1 MKNVFHKTYRY
12 RSNTMDNNNKMPD
25 SYNIPLWF
33 VKTRHTIYFILGVI
47 EVLIGFRFIF
57 KLLGANTGNG
67 FIAFLYSVSGIFT
80 APFSGI
86 FDAFVSQG
94 LVARSVLEP
103 SSIIG
108 MLVYAVAAWGLVN
121 LFRIKASRNGA

>member
-1 MKNVFHKTYRY
+1 M
-12 RSNTMDNNNKMPD
+12 NNSSKMPD
-25 SYNIPLWF
+25 NYSLPLWF
-33 VKTRHTIYFILGVI
+33 VKTRHAIYFVLGVI

-57 KLLGANTGNG
+57 KLLGANPGNA
-67 FIAFLYSVSGIFT
+67 FISFLYSVSGIFT

-108 MLVYAVAAWGLVN
+108 MLIYAVAAWGLVS
-121 LFRIKASRNGA
+121 LFRIKASRSGD

>member
-1 MKNVFHKTYRY
+1 MRNN
-12 RSNTMDNNNKMPD
+12 SNIPDNH
-25 SYNIPLWF
+25 SIPLWF

-47 EVLIGFRFIF
+47 EVLIGFRFVF
-57 KLLGANTGNG
+57 KLLGANPGNA
-67 FIAFLYSVSGIFT
+67 FVDFLYSVSGIFT

-94 LVARSVLEP
+94 LAARSVLEP

-108 MLVYAVAAWGLVN
+108 MIVYAVAAWGLVS
-121 LFRIKASRNGA
+121 LFRIKVGRIRI